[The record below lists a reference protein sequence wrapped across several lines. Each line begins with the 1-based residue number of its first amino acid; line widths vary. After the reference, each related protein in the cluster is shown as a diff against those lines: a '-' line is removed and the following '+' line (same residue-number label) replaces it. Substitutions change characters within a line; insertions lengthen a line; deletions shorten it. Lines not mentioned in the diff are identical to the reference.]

1 MNKVKGHKK
10 EQRIQHYEEAIWRRL
25 MEEYAEA
32 EGARL
37 LQEYKDALEQGT
49 LPPVPQDLDARCQKI
64 INQVHYYANCTSS
77 DGICQ

>member
-1 MNKVKGHKK
+1 
-10 EQRIQHYEEAIWRRL
+10 

-32 EGARL
+32 EGSRL

-64 INQVHYYANCTSS
+64 INQVHEYANCTSS